1 MIHTVGTEGFSST
14 ELLKRAKN
22 GDEQALEC
30 FMEQNTG
37 LVRSIAVKF
46 YNRGV
51 DAEEIRQLGMLGL
64 FKAIRKFD
72 FRYDVKFSTYAVPM
86 IMGEIKRFLRDDG
99 AIKVSRSLKE
109 LSIKAKYMMESIEKE
124 TGKHPTVHQLSDALG
139 VETEDL
145 ICALNAVETPES
157 IDGSIGDEEGI
168 HLIDII
174 EDKTIE
180 NEDALID
187 KITLQDMIRE
197 LETRE
202 RQIITLRY
210 FQGKTQQGIAEL
222 LGISQV
228 QVSRIEKKV
237 LCKMRVKLAED
248 N

>member
-1 MIHTVGTEGFSST
+1 MIHTIRKEAFSAAD
-14 ELLKRAKN
+14 LLKRAKE
-22 GDEQALEC
+22 GDEEALEL
-30 FMEQNTG
+30 FMQQNTG
-37 LVRSIAVKF
+37 LVRSIASKF

-72 FRYDVKFSTYAVPM
+72 FQYDVKFSTYAVPM

-109 LSIKAKYMMESIEKE
+109 LAVKAKYMIETIEKE
-124 TGKHPTVHQLSDALG
+124 TGKHPTVHQLAEALQ
-139 VETEDL
+139 VDTEDL
-145 ICALNAVETPES
+145 ICALNACETPES
-157 IDGSIGDEEGI
+157 IDGYIGDEDGMR
-168 HLIDII
+168 LIDTM
-174 EDKTIE
+174 EDKTVA

-187 KITLQDMIRE
+187 KITLQDMIGE
-197 LETRE
+197 LEKRE

-210 FQGKTQQGIAEL
+210 FQGKTQQIIADL

-237 LCKMRVKLAED
+237 LHKMRAKLEEER
-248 N
+248 